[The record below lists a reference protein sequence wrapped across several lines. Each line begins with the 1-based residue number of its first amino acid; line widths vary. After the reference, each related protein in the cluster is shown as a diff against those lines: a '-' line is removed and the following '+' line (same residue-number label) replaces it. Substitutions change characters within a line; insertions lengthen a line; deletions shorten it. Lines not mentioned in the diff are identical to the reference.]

1 MKLNIYH
8 KAFCEHCTS
17 EIGLNFL
24 GCLECLLLLNNLNH
38 CRVVDFKLFGNSLV
52 AIGYCFSKTIGGL
65 RHCVNTHLK
74 SPD

>member
-38 CRVVDFKLFGNSLV
+38 CRVIDFKLFGNSL
-52 AIGYCFSKTIGGL
+52 SKTIGGL

>member
-38 CRVVDFKLFGNSLV
+38 CRVIDFKLLGNSLM
-52 AIGYCFSKTIGGL
+52 AIGYCFRL
-65 RHCVNTHLK
+65 VNICLLMINEL
-74 SPD
+74 SVFD